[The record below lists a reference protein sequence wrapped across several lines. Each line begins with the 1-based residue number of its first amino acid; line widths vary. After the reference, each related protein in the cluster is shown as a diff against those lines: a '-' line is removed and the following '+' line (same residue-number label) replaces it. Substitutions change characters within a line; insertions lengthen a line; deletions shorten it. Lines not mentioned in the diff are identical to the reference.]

1 MFPIRYQ
8 RLNDHRNIRKNDKTK
23 RDDHNHHSNHSN
35 RTRWSPFIRCT
46 NLWSFVLWNV
56 SYFNFNILNTFHE
69 FFRSKSLGCWRKHT
83 PFESGEIYKK
93 INKNIICISLYQK
106 GNQFIFMKMQIY
118 MKERYIFLGLSSETY
133 KVRYCVM
140 DLQNCKRKVIWF
152 FKIELKKYLHINKF
166 GTMGVFVSVGVGI
179 SECQSED
186 SFIRFGAKATQTAC
200 SRDFLRDW
208 KKTRKGNVPGQSTE
222 ESSQQKRA
230 INRSQGKVTVRK
242 RRLPS
247 EELRPVNLEAWS
259 ANARGWV
266 SVPGGC
272 VGILL
277 GYTLTISRCTEN
289 HTKVS
294 QTSPFLRL
302 ELTQVRACLF
312 FFSSTLSVVYVVSCM
327 FVK

>member
-1 MFPIRYQ
+1 MITGISERMIRLKGMTITTTATIPIARDEVRSSGALIFD
-8 RLNDHRNIRKNDKTK
+8 RL
-23 RDDHNHHSNHSN
+23 
-35 RTRWSPFIRCT
+35 
-46 NLWSFVLWNV
+46 
-56 SYFNFNILNTFHE
+56 YFETSVTLTLISLILSMNSSGVRVWLLTQTHA
-69 FFRSKSLGCWRKHT
+69 
-83 PFESGEIYKK
+83 FESGEIYKK

-200 SRDFLRDW
+200 SRDFLQDW